1 MKEKERERERER
13 EGGKEIYYI
22 EIYIN
27 KISNS
32 FASRY
37 LDTAGNL
44 QSEIHAAPTI
54 YEKRNANFKLISNKK
69 LVSQM
74 S

>member
-1 MKEKERERERER
+1 MQ
-13 EGGKEIYYI
+13 GGKRGMYYT

-27 KISNS
+27 KNQWFICIKI
-32 FASRY
+32 SRY
-37 LDTAGNL
+37 REQVASLKFTL
-44 QSEIHAAPTI
+44 HM
-54 YEKRNANFKLISNKK
+54 YEKRNANSKLISNKK